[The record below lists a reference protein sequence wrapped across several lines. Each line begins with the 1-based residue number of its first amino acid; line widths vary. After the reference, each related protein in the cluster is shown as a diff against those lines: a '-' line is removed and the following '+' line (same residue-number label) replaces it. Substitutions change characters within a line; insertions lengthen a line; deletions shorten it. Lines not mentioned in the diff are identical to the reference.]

1 MGNTNIEGSLQ
12 RLDNLTQEEAKM
24 AAAQQL
30 TIAHTVEGKVTG
42 IGERVKEVGG
52 NVQSASKKVQD
63 VDDRVQDVDDKVQG
77 IDSEVHGIHGKLD
90 DTRRSSSHSFPTF
103 HSLRSARRKPTPR

>member
-1 MGNTNIEGSLQ
+1 
-12 RLDNLTQEEAKM
+12 M
-24 AAAQQL
+24 AAAEQL
-30 TIAHTVEGKVTG
+30 KIAHSTEGKVTG
-42 IGERVKEVGG
+42 VDERVKGVGSD
-52 NVQSASKKVQD
+52 VQIVSKKVQD

-77 IDSEVHGIHGKLD
+77 IDSEVQGIHGKLD